1 MQPAHQTGTLGCHSG
16 QPNVRECANPPS
28 PLGEPPHLALTGVSS
43 KTASGD
49 GGAAADPHNQGD
61 PNENQAVEGSRRGR
75 TVRCQRGSVG
85 AVQEDDYG
93 VIDTKAWTNEVRRF
107 YTKVILPTLT
117 ADDVKVA
124 VTIGGTYIATE
135 WIEWPASLEAE
146 RLAKSIGSTKDVD
159 TLGPLEYEKY
169 CAALVEKAG
178 WKCKITPATGDQGAD
193 VLATKGGKT
202 LVLQCKKYSANVGNS
217 AVQEAVSAKLHF
229 RATHAAVV
237 TNAGFTRS
245 AKQLANTTKVLLL
258 SHVQLLEIDNLTD

>member
-1 MQPAHQTGTLGCHSG
+1 MFGFESNRASTNEAKVKEILRAQYAKDALEQKIDTVVAKHIKTLG
-16 QPNVRECANPPS
+16 RKRLE
-28 PLGEPPHLALTGVSS
+28 LLL
-43 KTASGD
+43 
-49 GGAAADPHNQGD
+49 
-61 PNENQAVEGSRRGR
+61 
-75 TVRCQRGSVG
+75 
-85 AVQEDDYG
+85 EDDYG
-93 VIDTKAWTNEVRRF
+93 VIDTLAWTNEVRLF

-117 ADDVKVA
+117 PDEIKVA
-124 VTIGGTYIATE
+124 VTLGGTYIATE

-159 TLGPLEYEKY
+159 SLDPLEYEKY

-178 WKCKITPATGDQGAD
+178 WKCKITPVTGDQGAD

-245 AKQLANTTKVLLL
+245 AKQLAKTTKVLLL

>member
-1 MQPAHQTGTLGCHSG
+1 MFGFGSNRASANEAAKVKEWLSAQYAKDALEQKIDAVVAKHIKTLG
-16 QPNVRECANPPS
+16 RKRLE
-28 PLGEPPHLALTGVSS
+28 LLF
-43 KTASGD
+43 
-49 GGAAADPHNQGD
+49 
-61 PNENQAVEGSRRGR
+61 
-75 TVRCQRGSVG
+75 
-85 AVQEDDYG
+85 EDDYG
-93 VIDTKAWTNEVRRF
+93 VIDTKAWTNEVRLF
-107 YTKVILPTLT
+107 YTKVILPALT
-117 ADDVKVA
+117 ADEVKVA
-124 VTIGGTYIATE
+124 VTVGGTYIATE
-135 WIEWPASLEAE
+135 WIERPAGLEAE

-159 TLGPLEYEKY
+159 SLGPLEYEKY

-245 AKQLANTTKVLLL
+245 AKQLANTKQVLLL
-258 SHVQLLEIDNLTD
+258 SHVQLLEIDNLTN